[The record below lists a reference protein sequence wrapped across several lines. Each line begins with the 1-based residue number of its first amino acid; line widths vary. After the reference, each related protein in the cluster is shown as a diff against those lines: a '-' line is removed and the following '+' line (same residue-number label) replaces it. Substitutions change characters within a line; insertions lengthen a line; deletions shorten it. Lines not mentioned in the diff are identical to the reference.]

1 MGVNTINDDYYYN
14 IPGNDRFRLDHHV
27 QNNSNNPD
35 LMKLDA
41 INMYLVQGEFQ
52 GQASRSYAM
61 TTININAFFNGTGI
75 IGHEMGHVFGLSHTH
90 ASCEHVTRNVNDPN
104 YDAPCTGDRVVD
116 TNAVPSF
123 TGDFENFSDGVDVEN
138 QTYIG
143 AITNC
148 HQETYD
154 LVTWQDITNFMAYSN
169 WNLQDHF
176 SIGQAI
182 RMRESIIVNNSY
194 YNNKFSSNT
203 IDIYVRNSTDDV
215 GVEPDIHSNMI
226 LWRSPDIWVR
236 NQADGFVVQE
246 HENAEYDPNNPVYVY
261 VRINNKSCQDFVA
274 TPIDT
279 LKLHWAKA
287 STSLGWP
294 TLWDGSTSNPTLGA
308 PINAVNLPNIAAGES
323 EIVEFEWYPPN
334 PVDFESISND
344 PWHFCL
350 LARILSPQ
358 DPMNVPEQAG
368 QNNAYYNNNIANKN
382 ISIVDL
388 NEDLGVE
395 PGATVLIG
403 NPVKT
408 YPVLT
413 EFEFFP
419 PQNDPHPILEEA
431 EVIVTLDDYTW
442 NLWLAGGKKGIAVRE
457 VKGGGNK
464 LRILSKEAKIS
475 NIMFGGKEWGTMHL
489 SFNFLTE
496 EVTNKPNY
504 LYHLKQIES
513 ESGIVTGGESYEIIP
528 KFNRLMFMA
537 QGDQVNNTTNQPSIL
552 QAAAINEPAIY
563 NWYDEEGNLMH
574 SGQQLNVNSAIAQ
587 TYKLEIIAEADGYK
601 DYTNI
606 YADSSYKLQSLSPNP
621 ASSQVTVNYQTAGAD
636 SGYINITSTQTA
648 ISNNY
653 ILDVNAASVNIDVSA
668 YPTGT
673 YVVAL
678 NCNGEIVETKNLIIQ

>member
-1 MGVNTINDDYYYN
+1 MDTHFYQAELEVNTIIGYQFNAY
-14 IPGNDRFRLDHHV
+14 LDPV
-27 QNNSNNPD
+27 TMAYIGD
-35 LMKLDA
+35 
-41 INMYLVQGEFQ
+41 GEDC
-52 GQASRSYAM
+52 
-61 TTININAFFNGTGI
+61 NGTPYTI
-75 IGHEMGHVFGLSHTH
+75 TP
-90 ASCEHVTRNVNDPN
+90 A
-104 YDAPCTGDRVVD
+104 DA
-116 TNAVPSF
+116 TN
-123 TGDFENFSDGVDVEN
+123 
-138 QTYIG
+138 
-143 AITNC
+143 
-148 HQETYD
+148 
-154 LVTWQDITNFMAYSN
+154 LMAYAD
-169 WNLQDHF
+169 WKKMDHF

-182 RMRESIIVNNSY
+182 RMREYIEDKPSKFNPITNTEGVDLMIANSL
-194 YNNKFSSNT
+194 N
-203 IDIYVRNSTDDV
+203 DI
-215 GVEPDIHSNMI
+215 GAEPDIHSNII
-226 LWRSPDIWVR
+226 LRRSPDICVR
-236 NQADGFVVQE
+236 NQADGFTIQE
-246 HENAEYDPNNPVYVY
+246 NQNPEYDPNNPVYVY
-261 VRINNKSCQDFVA
+261 VKIRNKSCQDFVA

-279 LKLHWAKA
+279 LKLHWTKA
-287 STSLGWP
+287 STSSGWP

-334 PVDFESISND
+334 PADFESISND

-368 QNNAYYNNNIANKN
+368 QNNAYHNNNIANKN
-382 ISIVDL
+382 ISIVDN
-388 NEDLGVE
+388 NEDLGEE

-408 YPVLT
+408 YPVIT

-419 PQNDPHPILEEA
+419 PQNDPHPILDEA
-431 EVIVTLDDYTW
+431 EVIVTLDDHTW
-442 NLWLAGGKKGIAVRE
+442 NLWLAGGKKGTAIRE

-464 LRILSKEAKIS
+464 LRILSDDAKIS
-475 NIMFGGKEWGTMHL
+475 NIKFGGKEWGTMHL

-496 EVTNKPNY
+496 EVTNKPSY

-513 ESGIVTGGESYEIIP
+513 ESGTVTGGESYEIIP

-537 QGDQVNNTTNQPSIL
+537 QGDQVNNTTNQTFIL
-552 QAAAINEPAIY
+552 QATAINEPAIY

-636 SGYINITSTQTA
+636 SVYINITSTQTA

-653 ILDVNAASVNIDVSA
+653 ILDVNAASVNIDVST
-668 YPTGT
+668 YPLGT
-673 YVVAL
+673 YVVSL
-678 NCNGEIVETKNLIIQ
+678 TCNGEIIATKNLIIQ